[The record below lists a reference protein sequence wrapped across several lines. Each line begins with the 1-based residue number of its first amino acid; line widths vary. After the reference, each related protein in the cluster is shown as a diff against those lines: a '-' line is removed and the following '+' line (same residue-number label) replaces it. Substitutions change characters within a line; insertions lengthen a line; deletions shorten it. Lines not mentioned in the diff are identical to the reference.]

1 MKIIAL
7 PKRISNAALAV
18 LHVARTQNVTVPSLL
33 SSQSFR
39 LRNLLATSLFPHLDR
54 QHTLSALSLKS
65 PSAILSAARASSPP
79 DIPGIITSFLTKVS
93 KAIRATYKLLTL
105 PFELVQQECY
115 YKRRHLQR
123 IRNERAF
130 SLGYLAQQ
138 RSRLEHAINK
148 SGQDSAQ
155 ELSNFLLIVVESVSG
170 KQSPSEGLPPSTLLN
185 ELVKSLPVHKRGHA
199 SMLRSSSLL
208 RPSVLTRT
216 WPKVILLPPLLFFA
230 LRTIHDRRDSLH
242 EIAQEVQETIEGFV
256 NGWVIDPVND
266 ILKTVRAG
274 GEGDEGIIVRK
285 EGVKADL
292 DVSRCSP
299 CILTLTLAY
308 SKIDLTFSRLNVWLS
323 HLPRINS
330 ATHPPK

>member
-1 MKIIAL
+1 ML
-7 PKRISNAALAV
+7 Y
-18 LHVARTQNVTVPSLL
+18 VARTQNVTVPSLL

-65 PSAILSAARASSPP
+65 PSAILAAARASSPP
-79 DIPGIITSFLTKVS
+79 DIPGIITSSLTKVS
-93 KAIRATYKLLTL
+93 KAIRAAYRLLTL

-130 SLGYLAQQ
+130 TLGYLAQQ
-138 RSRLEHAINK
+138 RSRLEYAINS
-148 SGQDSAQ
+148 SGQESTQ
-155 ELSNFLLIVVESVSG
+155 ELSNFLLIVIESVSG
-170 KQSPSEGLPPSTLLN
+170 NQIHSEGLPPSSLLS
-185 ELVKSLPVHKRGHA
+185 ELVKSLPIHKRGHA
-199 SMLRSSSLL
+199 SMLHSSSLL

-216 WPKVILLPPLLFFA
+216 WPKFILLPPLLFFA
-230 LRTIHDRRDSLH
+230 SRTIYNRRDSLH
-242 EIAQEVQETIEGFV
+242 EIAQEVRETIDGFV

-274 GEGDEGIIVRK
+274 GEGDEGIIVRR

-308 SKIDLTFSRLNVWLS
+308 AKIDLMFSRLNAWLF
-323 HLPRINS
+323 HLPKINS
-330 ATHPPK
+330 ATPPPK

>member
-1 MKIIAL
+1 M
-7 PKRISNAALAV
+7 
-18 LHVARTQNVTVPSLL
+18 LHVARTQNVTVTSLL

-65 PSAILSAARASSPP
+65 PSAILAAARASSPP

-93 KAIRATYKLLTL
+93 KAIRAAYKLLTL

-123 IRNERAF
+123 IRNERAYT
-130 SLGYLAQQ
+130 LGYLAQQ
-138 RSRLEHAINK
+138 RSRLEYAINN
-148 SGQDSAQ
+148 SESTQ
-155 ELSNFLLIVVESVSG
+155 ELSNFLVIIIESVSG
-170 KQSPSEGLPPSTLLN
+170 NQSRSEGLPPSSLLN
-185 ELVKSLPVHKRGHA
+185 ELVISLPIHKHGHA

-230 LRTIHDRRDSLH
+230 SRTIYNRRDSLH
-242 EIAQEVQETIEGFV
+242 EIAQEVKETIEGFV

-292 DVSRCSP
+292 DVSRCRP
-299 CILTLTLAY
+299 CIRLTLTLAY
-308 SKIDLTFSRLNVWLS
+308 PKIDLTSSRLNAWLS
-323 HLPRINS
+323 HLPKINS
-330 ATHPPK
+330 ATRPPK

>member
-1 MKIIAL
+1 M
-7 PKRISNAALAV
+7 
-18 LHVARTQNVTVPSLL
+18 LHVARTQNVTVTSLL

-65 PSAILSAARASSPP
+65 PSAILAAARASSPP

-93 KAIRATYKLLTL
+93 KAIRAAYKLLTL

-123 IRNERAF
+123 IRNERAYT
-130 SLGYLAQQ
+130 LGYLAQQ
-138 RSRLEHAINK
+138 RSRLEYAINN
-148 SGQDSAQ
+148 SESTQ
-155 ELSNFLLIVVESVSG
+155 ELSNFLVIVIESVSG
-170 KQSPSEGLPPSTLLN
+170 NQSRSEGFPPSSLLN
-185 ELVKSLPVHKRGHA
+185 ELVKSLPIHKHGHV

-208 RPSVLTRT
+208 RPSMLTRT

-230 LRTIHDRRDSLH
+230 SRTIYNRRDSLH
-242 EIAQEVQETIEGFV
+242 EIAQEVKETIEGFV

-308 SKIDLTFSRLNVWLS
+308 PKIDLTSSRLNAWLS
-323 HLPRINS
+323 HLPKINS
-330 ATHPPK
+330 ATRPPK